1 MYLTQPERAKNIL
14 QNEVPSDFVFIL
26 KIIKNPQKM
35 TVTGRIENDYSCH
48 LSEKVST
55 SLQGSALSEFW
66 KLETRLT
73 TQPVSQLAS

>member
-1 MYLTQPERAKNIL
+1 MYLTQPERGKNIL

-35 TVTGRIENDYSCH
+35 TVTGRNRERLQLPSFR
-48 LSEKVST
+48 E
-55 SLQGSALSEFW
+55 SLNLVAGFW

-73 TQPVSQLAS
+73 TQPVS